1 MWVLYVLGIA
11 LVAGAIIS
19 SMEDARLQGYRD
31 KFTGRQKHNR
41 E

>member
-11 LVAGAIIS
+11 LAAGAIIS

-31 KFTGRQKHNR
+31 KFTGRQKRNH